1 MTTEIYTNRPAA
13 GIALVIIGII
23 AISINDMLVKW
34 LSADYPLHE
43 IIAIRS
49 FIGLALILAFL
60 RFDGGLTSLRTR
72 TPVIH
77 ILRGLC
83 IVMAN
88 LSFYAAVAVMPL
100 AQVTAL
106 FFVAPLFITILSV
119 FLLKEAVSAASIVA
133 VCVGFLGVM
142 VMQRPWGSG
151 GSDTPTLVFFLPI
164 MAAFLYALTQ
174 TLTRKL
180 GLTTRASAMAVY
192 TQSIFLIIC
201 ASMFLVAGDGR
212 FAANTTNESLLFIVK
227 PWIVPPAEDLLILAL
242 LGVLSAVTVF
252 TLTQSYRLAKAAI
265 IAPFEYIGMPLA
277 ILLGWLVFGEWPTIE
292 VWIGCAL
299 IIGAGLYVL
308 AHQKAKP
315 RPRPKVST

>member
-1 MTTEIYTNRPAA
+1 MTTEIYTHRPGY
-13 GIALVIIGII
+13 GIALLIIGVI
-23 AISINDMLVKW
+23 AISINDVLVKW

-49 FIGLALILAFL
+49 FIGLLLILTFI

-83 IVMAN
+83 IVLAN

-119 FLLKEAVSAASIVA
+119 FLLKEPVSAASILA
-133 VCVGFLGVM
+133 VFIGFLGVM
-142 VMQRPWGSG
+142 VMQRPWASEEL
-151 GSDTPTLVFFLPI
+151 DTPTLVFFLPI
-164 MAAFLYALTQ
+164 IAAFLYALTQ

-192 TQSIFLIIC
+192 TQTIFLTIC
-201 ASMFLVAGDGR
+201 AAMFLTAGDGR
-212 FAANTTNESLLFIVK
+212 FAANVTNESLLFIVK
-227 PWIVPPAEDLLILAL
+227 PWIVPPVQDLLILGL

-252 TLTQSYRLAKAAI
+252 ALTQSYRVAKAAI
-265 IAPFEYIGMPLA
+265 IAPFEYVGMPLA
-277 ILLGWLVFGEWPTIE
+277 IFLGWVVFGEWPTVE

-308 AHQKAKP
+308 AHEKTRQ
-315 RPRPKVST
+315 RPRPKIST